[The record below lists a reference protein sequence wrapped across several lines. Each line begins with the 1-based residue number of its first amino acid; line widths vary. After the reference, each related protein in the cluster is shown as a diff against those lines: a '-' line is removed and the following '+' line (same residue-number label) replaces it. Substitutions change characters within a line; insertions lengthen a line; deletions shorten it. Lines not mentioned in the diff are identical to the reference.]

1 MKGLARAD
9 VPQRSCVNLM
19 RSVLFTARLRPC
31 AAAIRMAACVGNR
44 GDDGGLPSGLAIA
57 RAYSTAR

>member
-1 MKGLARAD
+1 MSRSARD
-9 VPQRSCVNLM
+9 VNLM

-57 RAYSTAR
+57 RAYGAGQVAVDRC